1 MAGSHDKDF
10 VVTSFARNLI
20 RLKARQLCSR
30 GDFRA
35 TDASDLQQELWL
47 AVLERI
53 ERFDPSKGPLE
64 SFITLVVNRAVS
76 SLLRRRQRIKR
87 DKGTFI
93 QSLDET
99 FRSEFDA
106 HGTFADVVTD
116 GDLARRIGRHRR
128 DAEAD
133 HIIAATLAEA
143 MAEMPEDLRDI
154 SQRLMFGTVH
164 SVALELGLSRR
175 ALSRACA
182 DIREFLERAG
192 LGNQ

>member
-1 MAGSHDKDF
+1 MSSSHEKDF

-30 GDFRA
+30 GDFR
-35 TDASDLQQELWL
+35 TSDANDLQQELWL
-47 AVLERI
+47 AVCERI
-53 ERFDPSKGPLE
+53 ERFDPTKGPLE

-93 QSLDET
+93 QSLDEAL
-99 FRSEFDA
+99 RCDFDDQWSV
-106 HGTFADVVTD
+106 ADVVTD
-116 GDLARRIGRHRR
+116 ADLARRIGRHQR

-133 HIIAATLAEA
+133 HIVAEA
-143 MAEMPEDLRDI
+143 LTEVLAQMPEDLRDI

-164 SVALELGLSRR
+164 SVALETGLSRR
-175 ALSRACA
+175 ALRRACA
-182 DIREFLERAG
+182 DIRAFLERAG
-192 LGNQ
+192 FGNS

>member
-1 MAGSHDKDF
+1 MSSGHEKDF

-30 GDFRA
+30 GDFR
-35 TDASDLQQELWL
+35 TSDASDLQQELWL
-47 AVLERI
+47 AVCERI
-53 ERFDPSKGPLE
+53 ERFDPAKGPLE

-93 QSLDET
+93 QSLDDAL
-99 FRSEFDA
+99 RSEFEDQSSV
-106 HGTFADVVTD
+106 ADVVTD
-116 GDLARRIGRHRR
+116 ADLARRIGRRQR

-133 HIIAATLAEA
+133 HIVAEA
-143 MAEMPEDLRDI
+143 LSEVMAQMPEYLRDI

-164 SVALELGLSRR
+164 SVALEMGLSRR
-175 ALSRACA
+175 ALRQACA
-182 DIREFLERAG
+182 DIRAFLERAG
-192 LGNQ
+192 FENS